1 MQNLNVIAAVALNGV
16 IGDSK
21 TNSIPWKISA
31 DLRRFKQLTTGKIV
45 IMGANTFKSLPNGQ
59 ALPNRRN
66 VVITRQAF
74 TVEDLS
80 VEYPGIAPRGAYH
93 SFPASIFCEVGEKWV
108 IGGGKIYAEA
118 MEWRPDNLYIIGTMN
133 TADRSLAIV
142 DYALRRRFAFVPLQP
157 DYGDNFRSFLGER
170 GLSAVMIEHICSA
183 VSKLNSRI
191 REDVNLGE
199 GFQIGHSYFCNY
211 STKMDEGKWWNEVV
225 SFELKP
231 LLEEIWFDDSTKVAE
246 ALKQLSK

>member
-1 MQNLNVIAAVALNGV
+1 VQNLNVIAAVALNGV

-118 MEWRPDNLYIIGTMN
+118 MEWRPDNLYITI
-133 TADRSLAIV
+133 
-142 DYALRRRFAFVPLQP
+142 
-157 DYGDNFRSFLGER
+157 
-170 GLSAVMIEHICSA
+170 
-183 VSKLNSRI
+183 
-191 REDVNLGE
+191 VNLEPE
-199 GFQIGHSYFCNY
+199 GDVLFPIAGRELDQPSIIHRQRYTG
-211 STKMDEGKWWNEVV
+211 TEVRYTRR
-225 SFELKP
+225 SDSGW
-231 LLEEIWFDDSTKVAE
+231 LEENGVPYKFVEFSIVRPKEAE
-246 ALKQLSK
+246 